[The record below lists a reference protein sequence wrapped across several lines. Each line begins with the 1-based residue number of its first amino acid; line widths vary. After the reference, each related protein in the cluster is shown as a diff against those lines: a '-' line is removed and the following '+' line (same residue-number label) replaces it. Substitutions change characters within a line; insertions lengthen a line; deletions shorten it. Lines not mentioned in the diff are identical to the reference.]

1 MSLPLKWKKMSETGL
16 APYEYEEQ
24 HKERVPKLNTLR
36 ACLLRFVDM
45 SIKSKGEK
53 NENKKDIL
61 KKSIELSREIKKF
74 IEDNTFNAFGAIKMK
89 KKKKKTK
96 KKSKGKKMIGGD
108 NTLRQIHACLNKY
121 IKRAN
126 AQFRDGERAKDE
138 SVLVDKAKDLIDKID
153 DYLRSVASQPKPPV
167 GDLIDF
173 GQLKKRS
180 KKKKKKRSKRRK
192 GLTRRRRR

>member
-180 KKKKKKRSKRRK
+180 KKKKRSKRRK

>member
-45 SIKSKGEK
+45 SLKSKGEK

-61 KKSIELSREIKKF
+61 KKSLELSREIKKF
-74 IEDNTFNAFGAIKMK
+74 IEDNTFNAFGAKMK
-89 KKKKKTK
+89 KKKKQTK

-108 NTLRQIHACLNKY
+108 NSLRNIHACLNKY

-180 KKKKKKRSKRRK
+180 KKKKKKRSKRQK

>member
-138 SVLVDKAKDLIDKID
+138 SVLVDKAKDIIDKID
-153 DYLRSVASQPKPPV
+153 DYLRTVASQPKPPV

-180 KKKKKKRSKRRK
+180 KKKKRSKRRK

>member
-1 MSLPLKWKKMSETGL
+1 M
-16 APYEYEEQ
+16 
-24 HKERVPKLNTLR
+24 
-36 ACLLRFVDM
+36 
-45 SIKSKGEK
+45 
-53 NENKKDIL
+53 
-61 KKSIELSREIKKF
+61 
-74 IEDNTFNAFGAIKMK
+74 
-89 KKKKKTK
+89 
-96 KKSKGKKMIGGD
+96 
-108 NTLRQIHACLNKY
+108 RQIHACLNKY

-180 KKKKKKRSKRRK
+180 KKKKRSKRRK

>member
-24 HKERVPKLNTLR
+24 HKGRVPKLNTLR

-89 KKKKKTK
+89 KKKKQTK
-96 KKSKGKKMIGGD
+96 KKSKGKKMVGGD

-138 SVLVDKAKDLIDKID
+138 SVLVDKATDLIDKVD

-167 GDLIDF
+167 GDLINF

-180 KKKKKKRSKRRK
+180 KKKKRSKRRK

>member
-1 MSLPLKWKKMSETGL
+1 MSLPLKWRKMSETGL
-16 APYEYEEQ
+16 VPYEYEEQ

-45 SIKSKGEK
+45 SLKSKGEK

-61 KKSIELSREIKKF
+61 KKSLELSREIKKF
-74 IEDNTFNAFGAIKMK
+74 IEENTFNAFGAIKMK
-89 KKKKKTK
+89 KKKQTK
-96 KKSKGKKMIGGD
+96 KKSKGKKMTGGD
-108 NTLRQIHACLNKY
+108 NSLRNIHSCLNKY
-121 IKRAN
+121 IKRAT
-126 AQFRDGERAKDE
+126 AQFRNGERAKDE
-138 SVLVDKAKDLIDKID
+138 SFLVDKAAEIIDKID

-180 KKKKKKRSKRRK
+180 KKKKRSKRRK
-192 GLTRRRRR
+192 GLTRRRHR